1 MKGTRDLRV
10 DNVRGVLIFLVVA
23 GHFLLPVNGERLTM
37 NLMYLIYSFH
47 MPCFMLVSGYLSHG
61 IYTRERGFRWDR
73 WVQLLW
79 LFILF
84 KLMVNVTEGMLAGQI
99 RPVPDFFHESGA
111 PWYLLVLMGYYLL
124 VPLFYLLRRWRILVL
139 AALSLACAASGYLPF
154 LSDLLAM
161 DRFFAFAVFF
171 FLGYYIRKEDAD
183 RFFASP
189 IRRIVQAAALLL
201 GLGAVCLTYD
211 FLQPYTL
218 VVYGAAYGRFP
229 EPVQPFCF
237 LLALFWQAGATLLS
251 LGLAASLPA
260 ARIPLFTT
268 LGQRTLQ
275 VYMLHRPIRDLWQ
288 YFGLAALVNARSAWS
303 VTGLML
309 GSFLLTLVLGCGP
322 IAVLFA
328 WIRNLPQALAARIFP
343 QKERNRL

>member
-1 MKGTRDLRV
+1 M
-10 DNVRGVLIFLVVA
+10 IF
-23 GHFLLPVNGERLTM
+23 
-37 NLMYLIYSFH
+37 S
-47 MPCFMLVSGYLSHG
+47 S
-61 IYTRERGFRWDR
+61 
-73 WVQLLW
+73 
-79 LFILF
+79 
-84 KLMVNVTEGMLAGQI
+84 
-99 RPVPDFFHESGA
+99 
-111 PWYLLVLMGYYLL
+111 
-124 VPLFYLLRRWRILVL
+124 
-139 AALSLACAASGYLPF
+139 
-154 LSDLLAM
+154 
-161 DRFFAFAVFF
+161 
-171 FLGYYIRKEDAD
+171 
-183 RFFASP
+183 
-189 IRRIVQAAALLL
+189 
-201 GLGAVCLTYD
+201 
-211 FLQPYTL
+211 PYTL
-218 VVYGAAYGRFP
+218 VVYGAAYGRFT

-322 IAVLFA
+322 HRRFVCLD
-328 WIRNLPQALAARIFP
+328 PQSAAGAGARIFP